1 MATNTPTQQQS
12 APERIDF
19 SCCVCSVQC
28 DSAPDPPARAVCPN
42 CCEDHDYRY
51 ERELRG
57 TYCFHCGQQAPEDW
71 YDD

>member
-1 MATNTPTQQQS
+1 MAEKES
-12 APERIDF
+12 AIDF
-19 SCCVCSVQC
+19 SCRVCGIQC

-57 TYCFHCGQQAPEDW
+57 HYCFHCGAQAPEDW
-71 YDD
+71 YDDWA